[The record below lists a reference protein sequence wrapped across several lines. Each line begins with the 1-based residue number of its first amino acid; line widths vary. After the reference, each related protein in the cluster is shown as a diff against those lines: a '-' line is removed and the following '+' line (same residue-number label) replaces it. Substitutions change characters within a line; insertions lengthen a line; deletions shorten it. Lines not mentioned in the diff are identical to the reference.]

1 MLAFLAIL
9 GIAIIRLDSLFAAV
23 MLTGIYS
30 LVAACLYIEMDAVDV
45 AFTEAAVGGGIA
57 TLLFLSTI
65 ALTSNREKSGNQEKS
80 GSQEKP
86 GSKNSLPAFI
96 VVMLTGAV
104 LMFGVSDIPKFGDSS
119 APAHQ
124 YLSDRYINQSPQEI
138 GVPNMVTSVL
148 ASYRGYDTMGE
159 VTVIFTAGIAVL
171 MLLGRGFRSNTRRT
185 RVKTDT
191 KSSQGKRSTGE

>member
-1 MLAFLAIL
+1 LLAFLAIL
-9 GIAIIRLDSLFAAV
+9 GIAIIRLHSLFAAV
-23 MLTGIYS
+23 MLTGIFS

-57 TLLFLSTI
+57 TLLFLTTI
-65 ALTSNREKSGNQEKS
+65 ALTT
-80 GSQEKP
+80 SQEKP
-86 GSKNSLPAFI
+86 GNKISLPAFF
-96 VVMLTGAV
+96 VVMLTGGV

-119 APAHQ
+119 APAHK

-171 MLLGRGFRSNTRRT
+171 MLLGRGLTSRARPHTKGSHGKGNT
-185 RVKTDT
+185 
-191 KSSQGKRSTGE
+191 

>member
-1 MLAFLAIL
+1 MILA
-9 GIAIIRLDSLFAAV
+9 IAIIRLGSLFAAV

-30 LVAACLYIEMDAVDV
+30 LVAACLYISMDAVDV

-65 ALTSNREKSGNQEKS
+65 ALTTRQEKT

-86 GSKNSLPAFI
+86 GSKISLPAFF
-96 VVMLTGAV
+96 VVMLTGGV
-104 LMFGVSDIPKFGDSS
+104 LMFGVSDIPEFGDSS

-124 YLSDRYINQSPQEI
+124 YLSDRYINKSPQEI
-138 GVPNMVTSVL
+138 GIPNMVTSIL

-171 MLLGRGFRSNTRRT
+171 MLLGRGLKSNVRRS
-185 RVKTDT
+185 RVKPHI
-191 KSSQGKRSTGE
+191 KGQQGKGNT

>member
-1 MLAFLAIL
+1 MVDIVLLTFLVIL
-9 GIAIIRLDSLFAAV
+9 GIAIIRLGSLFAAV
-23 MLTGIYS
+23 MLTGIFS
-30 LVAACLYIEMDAVDV
+30 LVAASLYVSMDAVDV

-65 ALTSNREKSGNQEKS
+65 ALTTSQEKS
-80 GSQEKP
+80 KEKV
-86 GSKNSLPAFI
+86 SMPALII
-96 VVMLTGAV
+96 VLLTGTF

-124 YLSDRYINQSPQEI
+124 YLSDRYVNKSPNEI

-171 MLLGRGFRSNTRRT
+171 MLLGRGFRG
-185 RVKTDT
+185 RVERNSAIPNSDQ
-191 KSSQGKRSTGE
+191 SSSENQNDKGTI